1 MFAMNKMYNQIMFEV
16 YFDYYWRFHRHP
28 CINICCYYIWLFKCL
43 KHKHYVVESIEQL
56 IFMTRFVQV
65 CLWLSASQRQES
77 RFEYS
82 SL

>member
-28 CINICCYYIWLFKCL
+28 CVYIFFVTIYGL
-43 KHKHYVVESIEQL
+43 KHKHYVVEIIEQFK
-56 IFMTRFVQV
+56 FMTSFVQV

-77 RFEYS
+77 GFEYS

>member
-1 MFAMNKMYNQIMFEV
+1 M
-16 YFDYYWRFHRHP
+16 
-28 CINICCYYIWLFKCL
+28 CINIFFVTVYGL
-43 KHKHYVVESIEQL
+43 KHKHVESIEQL
-56 IFMTRFVQV
+56 IFMTSFVQV